1 LFLKWLIGYSIHFH
15 YCRLHQLFLEER
27 IENACSDPARLV
39 KLKKRQ
45 FDGSAVEAK
54 SGRSYMEEILE
65 RPSPDHK
72 LVRETSITPLPVK
85 SMSDDTSETGIK
97 ILEINGISPMRRS
110 MGNGQMYSSSNVQ
123 KLELNSCSK
132 MDMTNGYFVKEPAQ
146 FSSGGTD
153 EMPSKH
159 HKVSVETELEDDDE
173 QNKRECSLDGYHS
186 DDAGSEADDYMDAL
200 ATIDSDLEIDN
211 ECRPKKSLL
220 NVQKVTDSYGE
231 EEHQLQA
238 QFSDSQSFGDSS
250 LSEEISSF
258 EQDRSEERDEVPVRL
273 PDSCSAGTR
282 CASDDNS
289 SFRRDSN
296 EEHTQ
301 LQAQFSD
308 SQSIGISSS
317 ENENMSSSQLPHTVE
332 LQKTCDEFFSHYDD
346 AHDHGRAISDTGSV
360 SSGTCLVD
368 SGCLLLSL
376 DHGATATLLVALPTR
391 TQSDESP
398 HAPVEHDE
406 DAPSPIKDNNCPV
419 VCFDNN
425 SLNNL
430 DICDP
435 RVRSNTLL
443 QVSDDLNLAHEGK
456 CGDHS
461 NIEVM
466 QTESLNKDC
475 SEISVVGDIGSREEN
490 PICLPME
497 VDLNLG
503 AKLLLDDKDFKSD
516 NDNKAMQLDLE
527 DSFPVLETNVETS
540 FTEELCSDFTHRNL
554 QDVPDSA
561 EVEILYPDQLSNF
574 KEVPMTMLGDEINGP
589 TCSLG
594 SVEDDDCMKHLPSP
608 DCILQDDYVMVND
621 MFPVT
626 VQSKDLDVSAVS
638 SFDNAYTGANIANC
652 LPSDSISSPS
662 TNPSNLR
669 QSLLSSSDSYRME
682 IESIDL
688 TKVSVDL
695 NAEKKEYQLEPFSY
709 ITSPVSS
716 LTKLEESLST
726 FEDPH
731 EKKMEVNEEV
741 ARDSWT
747 ELTSHIVEEQPDI
760 ASTDKQ
766 LNLNESVPSDIS
778 DSGICNDFQH
788 SLPKEKIQDGSP
800 LNDMKMAT
808 QCSELDSGSESVF
821 ACQNDL
827 QNSKNGFSPPSYNHQ
842 DPESHIEFASEVH
855 PEEPSHCSLSMSS
868 DQKINPTK
876 HVMDP
881 MKPLLPDPF
890 PKETK
895 INLEETPPMPP
906 LPPMQWITSK
916 VQNASPVSQRE
927 ETGVRQTSFQPVQPV
942 KSDYNSQFGLSTSE
956 RVTSLY
962 QNPFL
967 PAVAVGSNKS
977 LHSSGLS
984 VGVSEHPVAIPLQ
997 FPVMVNEANGQHNYQ
1012 LLERSQIHNPFL
1024 TLPMLSY
1031 GWLRH
1036 GSVISSEGESILK
1049 STPYPP
1055 ILPAE
1060 CAVFETDPIHQQ
1072 EKLTQLTSW
1081 FMEDTSLE
1089 VQMDRTGESVL
1100 DSSPSPPI
1108 LPTECAVP
1116 GADPIFQQDK
1126 PTQSFSQIMEDT
1138 NFEAKK
1144 DSPRELHLELPAEC
1158 PVSVDDSIFPKE
1170 QDFDSPNQIMEET
1183 ILEFTTLEES
1193 SIDLERDKG
1202 DHLVSPESPPSTEIV
1217 QPSLSMQPSEGDL
1230 ALSSDK
1236 SAQSLAF
1243 DSQIPNGKSKNK
1255 LPPPPQNHLFDVVAA
1270 LDKSR
1275 VDTVFLI
1282 SSN

>member
-1 LFLKWLIGYSIHFH
+1 V
-15 YCRLHQLFLEER
+15 
-27 IENACSDPARLV
+27 CSDPARLV
-39 KLKKRQ
+39 KLKIRQ
-45 FDGSAVEAK
+45 LDGSAVETK

-72 LVRETSITPLPVK
+72 MVRATSITPLPVK
-85 SMSDDTSETGIK
+85 SMTDNTNETGIK
-97 ILEINGISPMRRS
+97 IREINGISPMRRS
-110 MGNGQMYSSSNVQ
+110 MGNGQMHSSSNEQ
-123 KLELNSCSK
+123 KLELNSCSE
-132 MDMTNGYFVKEPAQ
+132 MDMTNGYLVKEPEHI
-146 FSSGGTD
+146 SSGGTD
-153 EMPSKH
+153 ELPSKH
-159 HKVSVETELEDDDE
+159 HKVPDETELEDDDE
-173 QNKRECSLDGYHS
+173 QNEREFSLDRYHS

-211 ECRPKKSLL
+211 NCKPKKSLL

-258 EQDRSEERDEVPVRL
+258 EQDRSEEHDEVPDRL
-273 PDSCSAGTR
+273 PDSCSAGTHR
-282 CASDDNS
+282 ASDDNS

-301 LQAQFSD
+301 LQAHFSD
-308 SQSIGISSS
+308 SQSIGNSSS
-317 ENENMSSSQLPHTVE
+317 ETENMSANHLPHTVE

-346 AHDHGRAISDTGSV
+346 AHDHGRAISDSGSV
-360 SSGTCLVD
+360 SSGTCPVD

-376 DHGATATLLVALPTR
+376 DHGATATSLVALPTR
-391 TQSDESP
+391 TQSDETP
-398 HAPVEHDE
+398 HVPVEHDE
-406 DAPSPIKDNNCPV
+406 DAPFPIKDNNCPV

-425 SLNNL
+425 SLNIL

-435 RVRSNTLL
+435 CVRSNTLL

-466 QTESLNKDC
+466 QTESLNEDC
-475 SEISVVGDIGSREEN
+475 SETSVVGDMGSQEEN

-503 AKLLLDDKDFKSD
+503 TKLLLDDQDFKSV
-516 NDNKAMQLDLE
+516 NDSKAMQLDSE

-540 FTEELCSDFTHRNL
+540 FTEEVCSDFTHRNL
-554 QDVPDSA
+554 QDEPDSA

-574 KEVPMTMLGDEINGP
+574 KEVPMTVLGDEINGP
-589 TCSLG
+589 TCSLD
-594 SVEDDDCMKHLPSP
+594 SIKDDDRMKHPPSP
-608 DCILQDDYVMVND
+608 DCRLQDDYVMAND
-621 MFPVT
+621 MFSVT
-626 VQSKDLDVSAVS
+626 VQSKDLAVSAVP
-638 SFDNAYTGANIANC
+638 SFHNADTGASIANC
-652 LPSDSISSPS
+652 LASNSISSPS
-662 TNPSNLR
+662 MNPSNLCE
-669 QSLLSSSDSYRME
+669 SLLGSSDSYGME
-682 IESIDL
+682 TESIDL

-731 EKKMEVNEEV
+731 EKNMEVNEVV
-741 ARDSWT
+741 ARDSLT
-747 ELTSHIVEEQPDI
+747 ELTSHIVVDQPDI

-766 LNLNESVPSDIS
+766 LNPNESVPSDSS

-788 SLPKEKIQDGSP
+788 SLPKDKIKDGSP
-800 LNDMKMAT
+800 LNDIKMAT
-808 QCSELDSGSESVF
+808 QCSELESGSESVF

-827 QNSKNGFSPPSYNHQ
+827 QNSKNGFSLPSYNHQ
-842 DPESHIEFASEVH
+842 DPESHIEFASEVQ
-855 PEEPSHCSLSMSS
+855 PEEPSHCYLSVSS

-881 MKPLLPDPF
+881 MKPLLPDLF

-916 VQNASPVSQRE
+916 VQIASPVSQRE
-927 ETGVRQTSFQPVQPV
+927 ETGVSQASFQPVQPV
-942 KSDYNSQFGLSTSE
+942 KPDYSSQFGLSTSE
-956 RVTSLY
+956 RVTSPY

-967 PAVAVGSNKS
+967 PVVAVESNKS

-984 VGVSEHPVAIPLQ
+984 VGVSEHPVDLPLR

-1012 LLERSQIHNPFL
+1012 VLERSQIHNPFL

-1036 GSVISSEGESILK
+1036 GSVIASEGESILK
-1049 STPYPP
+1049 STPCPP

-1072 EKLTQLTSW
+1072 EKLTQLTRQ
-1081 FMEDTSLE
+1081 FMEETSLE
-1089 VQMDRTGESVL
+1089 AQMDRTGESVL

-1116 GADPIFQQDK
+1116 GADHIFQQDK

-1144 DSPRELHLELPAEC
+1144 DSHGELHLELPAEC
-1158 PVSVDDSIFPKE
+1158 PESVDDSISPKE

-1183 ILEFTTLEES
+1183 VLEFTTLEES
-1193 SIDLERDKG
+1193 SIDLEKNQA

-1217 QPSLSMQPSEGDL
+1217 QPNHSMQPSEGDL
-1230 ALSSDK
+1230 ALSLDK
-1236 SAQSLAF
+1236 FTQPLGF
-1243 DSQIPNGKSKNK
+1243 DSQIPNRKSKNK
-1255 LPPPPQNHLFDVVAA
+1255 LPSPPQNHLFDVVAA

-1275 VDTVFLI
+1275 VDTVFLFL
-1282 SSN
+1282 SNLFFM

>member
-1 LFLKWLIGYSIHFH
+1 MANWCIQKRKRLIGYSIHFH

-27 IENACSDPARLV
+27 IENACTDPARLV

-45 FDGSAVEAK
+45 LDGSAVETK

-72 LVRETSITPLPVK
+72 MVRETSITPLPVK
-85 SMSDDTSETGIK
+85 SMSDDTCEQK
-97 ILEINGISPMRRS
+97 LELSRNYGISPMRRS
-110 MGNGQMYSSSNVQ
+110 MGNGEMHSSLNEHEI
-123 KLELNSCSK
+123 ELNSYTQ
-132 MDMTNGYFVKEPAQ
+132 MDRTNGYLVKEPEQ
-146 FSSGGTD
+146 ISSGGTD

-159 HKVSVETELEDDDE
+159 HNVPDETELEDDDDE
-173 QNKRECSLDGYHS
+173 QNKREFSLDRYHS

-200 ATIDSDLEIDN
+200 ATIDSDLEVDN

-258 EQDRSEERDEVPVRL
+258 EQDRSEEHDEVPARL
-273 PDSCSAGTR
+273 PDSHSAGTY
-282 CASDDNS
+282 CASDDHS
-289 SFRRDSN
+289 LFQRDSN

-301 LQAQFSD
+301 PQAQFSD
-308 SQSIGISSS
+308 SQSIGNSSS
-317 ENENMSSSQLPHTVE
+317 ETENMSSNQLPHTVE
-332 LQKTCDEFFSHYDD
+332 SQKTCDEFFSHYDD
-346 AHDHGRAISDTGSV
+346 AHDNGRAISDSGSV
-360 SSGTCLVD
+360 SSGTCPVD

-376 DHGATATLLVALPTR
+376 DHGATATSLAALPTK
-391 TQSDESP
+391 TQSDETP
-398 HAPVEHDE
+398 HVA
-406 DAPSPIKDNNCPV
+406 N
-419 VCFDNN
+419 
-425 SLNNL
+425 
-430 DICDP
+430 
-435 RVRSNTLL
+435 
-443 QVSDDLNLAHEGK
+443 
-456 CGDHS
+456 HS

-466 QTESLNKDC
+466 QTESLNEDC

-503 AKLLLDDKDFKSD
+503 TKLLLDDRDFKSD
-516 NDNKAMQLDLE
+516 NDNNKAMQLDSE

-540 FTEELCSDFTHRNL
+540 FTEELCSDFTHGNP
-554 QDVPDSA
+554 QDEPDSA

-589 TCSLG
+589 TCSLDT
-594 SVEDDDCMKHLPSP
+594 VEDDDRMKHPASP
-608 DCILQDDYVMVND
+608 DCILQDDYVMVNN

-638 SFDNAYTGANIANC
+638 SFDSADTGASIANC
-652 LPSDSISSPS
+652 LASDSISSPS
-662 TNPSNLR
+662 MNPSNLHE
-669 QSLLSSSDSYRME
+669 SLLGSKDSYRME

-709 ITSPVSS
+709 ITSPVGS

-726 FEDPH
+726 FEYPH

-741 ARDSWT
+741 ARDSLT
-747 ELTSHIVEEQPDI
+747 ELTSHTVVEQPDI

-766 LNLNESVPSDIS
+766 LNLNKTVPSDSS

-827 QNSKNGFSPPSYNHQ
+827 QNSKNGFSPPSYNRQ
-842 DPESHIEFASEVH
+842 DPESHIEFTSEVH
-855 PEEPSHCSLSMSS
+855 PEEPSHCYLSMSS

-881 MKPLLPDPF
+881 MKPLLPDLF

-916 VQNASPVSQRE
+916 VQNASSVSQRE
-927 ETGVRQTSFQPVQPV
+927 ETGVSQTSFQPVQPV
-942 KSDYNSQFGLSTSE
+942 KPDYNSQFGLSTSE
-956 RVTSLY
+956 RVTSPY
-962 QNPFL
+962 HNPFL

-984 VGVSEHPVAIPLQ
+984 VGVSEYPVAIPLQ

-1012 LLERSQIHNPFL
+1012 VPERSQVHNPFL

-1036 GSVISSEGESILK
+1036 GSVIASEGESILI
-1049 STPYPP
+1049 STPCPQ

-1072 EKLTQLTSW
+1072 EKLTQLTNQ

-1089 VQMDRTGESVL
+1089 AQMDRTGESVL
-1100 DSSPSPPI
+1100 DSSPSRPI

-1144 DSPRELHLELPAEC
+1144 DSPGELHFELPAEC
-1158 PVSVDDSIFPKE
+1158 PVSVDDSISPKE

-1183 ILEFTTLEES
+1183 VLEFTTLDES
-1193 SIDLERDKG
+1193 SIDLVRNQG

-1217 QPSLSMQPSEGDL
+1217 QPNHSMQPSEGDL
-1230 ALSSDK
+1230 ALSLDK

-1255 LPPPPQNHLFDVVAA
+1255 LPPPPHNHLFDVVAA

-1275 VDTVFLI
+1275 VDTVFLFF
-1282 SSN
+1282 SNLFFMWSLFLHHKPPLFHCS